1 MMIPEVADAV
11 IQDRMHEASK
21 ARLQREAQRRDAT
34 PRDVPSTPSRALS
47 FLPPLTRG
55 LLARL
60 S

>member
-21 ARLQREAQRRDAT
+21 ARLQQEAQRRDAP
-34 PRDVPSTPSRALS
+34 PRSDPPHPSRALS
-47 FLPPLTRG
+47 FLPPMTRG
-55 LLARL
+55 ILARL